1 MTTDPISLDNI
12 TTADEGRPAATSSA
26 ADVPPPDVTEAEKAA
41 VEEWTKKIKAAKKFH
56 KPVFDRMKECQQ
68 IAKEGRAKEWPED
81 SYTVPVLKRHTNVAV
96 AALYARN
103 PTAVAKRKKKVQ
115 FQLWDGNFA
124 TLQQAMQTAMPRAPQ
139 PPSPQ
144 NPAGDPGS
152 QGDPNAMA
160 LLAEVS
166 QVHQQNVQM
175 DRAAKTLEILFNYY
189 MNEQDAGYKQQLKA
203 AVRRTKVC
211 AVSWISLGFQ
221 RVMQPNPD
229 VTAKIADA
237 TSQITRLKTLTA
249 DLGEGEFDD
258 TSAKMD
264 ELQRLMAD
272 LQSQPE
278 LIVREGPVLGF
289 PKSNQIIVDP
299 ECVHLKTLAGAGW
312 AAQELPPMSRDAIE
326 ETFGIDIGSNFQAY
340 TADKKENEPKGS
352 EQLAIVWLVQNKK
365 NQETFAICD
374 GYPAYL
380 KPPAAPDVKIS
391 RFWTLFP
398 LVFNE
403 VEDDDKIYSDSDVWD
418 ARHMQREYNTVRQ
431 GLREHRIQNKP
442 KYGVQTGLLSE
453 TDKVKLASGVS
464 GSVLE
469 LGAIQ
474 TGQKIADILQ
484 AIPTVPID
492 PNLYEVS
499 SIFSDIERVIGS
511 SQADL
516 GAPSST
522 TATASSIVEQGRS
535 TMNSD
540 NVDDLDDV
548 LTEVARSMGELML
561 LELDR
566 DTVIKIA
573 GPGAVWP
580 TTTPTR
586 QQIAEDLWL
595 EIKAGSSGRPNRAA
609 ELANMERGLPYLI
622 QLPGVNPYPLGRR
635 YGDLLDLDVEDIV
648 IEGMPSIQAQNSM
661 AGKDPFGAGPAGMG
675 QANAGSANAP
685 STAPNE
691 PGAQPAYPAPGSG
704 MEAPGTIGNAN
715 SPVPAPRYQAQKIPI
730 GPGA

>member
-1 MTTDPISLDNI
+1 MATDPISLDDI
-12 TTADEGRPAATSSA
+12 TIADEGRPVASSTA
-26 ADVPPPDVTEAEKAA
+26 PGAKEPDATEAEKSA
-41 VEEWTKKIKAAKKFH
+41 VSEWTKKIKDAKKHH

-68 IAKEGRAKEWPED
+68 VAKEGRAKEWPED

-115 FQLWDGNFA
+115 FTLWDGNFA
-124 TLQQAMQTAMPRAPQ
+124 TLQQAMQTAMPR
-139 PPSPQ
+139 PPSPPTPE

-152 QGDPNAMA
+152 PGDPNAAA
-160 LLAEVS
+160 LLQEVS

-175 DRAAKTLEILFNYY
+175 DRAARTLEILFNYF

-229 VTAKIADA
+229 VTAKIADV
-237 TSQITRLKTLTA
+237 TSQITRLKTLTH
-249 DLGEGEFDD
+249 DLAEGEFDD

-264 ELQRLMAD
+264 ELTRLMAD

-289 PKSNQIIVDP
+289 PKANQVIVDTN
-299 ECVHLKTLAGAGW
+299 CVHLKTLAGANW
-312 AAQELPPMSRDAIE
+312 AAQELPPMTRDAIQ
-326 ETFGIDIGSNFQAY
+326 ETFNVDIGSSFQTYAS
-340 TADKKENEPKGS
+340 DKKEVEGKNG
-352 EQLAIVWLVQNKK
+352 EQLAVVWLVQDKK
-365 NQETFAICD
+365 NQQTFAICD

-442 KYGVQTGLLSE
+442 KYGVQAGLLSE
-453 TDKVKLASGVS
+453 NDKIKLASGVS

-499 SIFSDIERVIGS
+499 SIFADIERVIGS

-516 GAPSST
+516 GAASSQ

-566 DTVIKIA
+566 ETAIKIA

-580 TTTPTR
+580 MTTPSR
-586 QQIAEDLWL
+586 QQIADDLWL
-595 EIKAGSSGRPNRAA
+595 EIKAGSSGRPNRAS

-661 AGKDPFGAGPAGMG
+661 AGKDPFGAGAAGMG
-675 QANAGSANAP
+675 QGAAGGMNAP
-685 STAPNE
+685 GTAPNE
-691 PGAQPAYPAPGSG
+691 PGPQPAYTAPSDG
-704 MEAPGTIGNAN
+704 MQAQGTIGTAS
-715 SPVPAPRYQAQKIPI
+715 SPMPAPRYQAQKIPI